1 MTTKTFEDRLHR
13 SQDALAEQSIDAL
26 VLFPSP
32 NLFYLTGFEEE
43 PAERHLLA
51 FVTPNEFAIVAPTM
65 YADQIMEET
74 YIDNVDNWNDGED
87 PMTVVN
93 DVLDRLGISDGEIL
107 LDDRMFT
114 LFSLDLQDALPD
126 ASFGLAS
133 EVLDDLRMRK
143 DDGEIKALREAGRIS
158 DEASEAIRSIG
169 SDAVGMTETE
179 LVAQIRDELESRG
192 GKSFS
197 FEPIVGSGPKGA
209 QPHYR
214 HGNREIQAGEP
225 VILDFGTR
233 YGGYP
238 GDQTRTV
245 VFDGDPPTE
254 FEEIHSIVHDALDAA
269 IEAVEPGV
277 TAGSIDKAARTV
289 IEEAGYG
296 DQFLHRTGHG
306 LGLEVHEEPY
316 IVEGNDTV
324 LEPGMVHSIEPGIYL
339 DGEYGA
345 RIEDIVVV
353 TEDGCERLN
362 HSPRTWKPL

>member
-1 MTTKTFEDRLHR
+1 MTTTTFENRLNR
-13 SQDALAEQSIDAL
+13 SQDALAEKSIDAL
-26 VLFPSP
+26 ALFPSP

-51 FVTPNEFAIVAPTM
+51 FVTQNEFAIVAPTM
-65 YADQIMEET
+65 YADQIQEET
-74 YIDNVDNWNDGED
+74 YIDNVDNWDDGED
-87 PMTVVN
+87 PMAVVN
-93 DVLDRLGISDGEIL
+93 DVFNRLGIAGGEIL
-107 LDDRMFT
+107 LDDRMFA
-114 LFSLDLQDALPD
+114 LFSLDLQEALPD

-133 EVLDDLRMRK
+133 DVLDDLRIRK
-143 DDGEIKALREAGRIS
+143 DESELKSLREAGRIS

-169 SDAVGMTETE
+169 ADAIGMTEAE
-179 LVAQIRDELESRG
+179 LSTKIRNELESRG
-192 GKSFS
+192 GNGFA

-214 HGNREIQAGEP
+214 HGDRKIQAGEP

-245 VFDGDPPTE
+245 VFDGEPPEE
-254 FEEIHSIVHDALDAA
+254 FKEIHAIVHDALDAA
-269 IEAVEPGV
+269 VDAVESGV
-277 TAGSIDKAARTV
+277 TAGSIDDAARSV

-296 DQFLHRTGHG
+296 DQFVHRTGHG

-339 DGEYGA
+339 DGKYGA

>member
-1 MTTKTFEDRLHR
+1 
-13 SQDALAEQSIDAL
+13 
-26 VLFPSP
+26 
-32 NLFYLTGFEEE
+32 
-43 PAERHLLA
+43 
-51 FVTPNEFAIVAPTM
+51 
-65 YADQIMEET
+65 
-74 YIDNVDNWNDGED
+74 
-87 PMTVVN
+87 MTVVN
-93 DVLDRLGISDGEIL
+93 SALDRLGISGGEIL

-133 EVLDDLRMRK
+133 EVLDDLRIRK
-143 DDGEIKALREAGRIS
+143 DEGELEALREAGRIS

-169 SDAVGMTETE
+169 ADAVGMTEAE
-179 LVAQIRDELESRG
+179 LVVEIRDELESRG
-192 GKSFS
+192 GNGFS
-197 FEPIVGSGPKGA
+197 FEPIIGSGSKGA

-214 HGNREIQAGEP
+214 HGDREIQAGEP

-233 YGGYP
+233 YDGYP

-245 VFDGDPPTE
+245 VFDGNRPEE

-269 IEAVEPGV
+269 VEAIEPGV

-289 IEEAGYG
+289 IEDAGYS

-339 DGEYGA
+339 EGQYGA